1 MEVFV
6 ARQPIFDREN
16 KIYGYELL
24 YRNSETNAF
33 DPTVSDEQATSEL
46 LINSYF
52 SIGMDKLIGKCKAF
66 INFDKSLLMQ
76 EMPALLDSKKVVVEL
91 LETIEPD
98 EELYEVLRRLKQK
111 RYTLALDDF
120 NAKYKYP
127 QLIQIVD
134 IIKVDFMQNTKQE
147 IQDIYK
153 NMRKMGKVLLAEKIE
168 SQEVF
173 EWARQ
178 MGFDYF
184 QGYFFSKPSMMK
196 SHTVKYISPQDIA
209 ILKEMS
215 AKDPDFK
222 KIALIIEREPIT
234 AYKLLKLVNANF
246 TKSYRISS
254 ILQAL
259 ALLGVDTLRKWFT
272 LIMVQ
277 KLSKDQP
284 KELIKIS
291 MQRAKFFELLGEKG
305 ENLREESNN
314 GAAYPKKDKNEM
326 MLVGV
331 LSTMDVILDKP
342 MEEVVKELPLSE
354 NIIKTLLMD
363 KDSPYLKDYKVLLAY
378 EKGDFDRKEIMD
390 YTEYDLSS
398 IYFEAVEWAEKMMV
412 LS

>member
-1 MEVFV
+1 MEIFV
-6 ARQPIFDREN
+6 ARQPIFDRN
-16 KIYGYELL
+16 SKIYGYELL
-24 YRNSETNAF
+24 YRNSEKNAF

-52 SIGMDKLIGKCKAF
+52 SIGMEKLIGKCKAF
-66 INFDKSLLMQ
+66 INFDKKLLKE
-76 EMPALLDSKKVVVEL
+76 EMPALLDAKKVVVEL

-98 EELYEVLRRLKQK
+98 EDLYEVLNRLKQK

-120 NAKYKYP
+120 NSKYKHAR
-127 QLIQIVD
+127 LIQIAD

-147 IQDIYK
+147 IQEIYK
-153 NMRKMGKVLLAEKIE
+153 TMRNMGKILLAEKIE
-168 SQEVF
+168 SQEVYQ
-173 EWARQ
+173 WAKD

-196 SHTVKYISPQDIA
+196 SSTVKYISPQDIA

-215 AKDPDFK
+215 AQDPDFK

-246 TKSYRISS
+246 TKSYQISS

-284 KELIKIS
+284 KELIKVS
-291 MQRAKFFELLGEKG
+291 MQRAKFFELLGQKNEQ
-305 ENLREESNN
+305 LREENPRSK
-314 GAAYPKKDKNEM
+314 AYPKKDKNEM
-326 MLVGV
+326 MLIGV

-342 MEEVVKELPLSE
+342 MAEVVKELPLSE
-354 NIIKTLLMD
+354 NIIKTLLLD
-363 KDSPYLKDYKVLLAY
+363 QDSPYLRDYKALLAY
-378 EKGDFDRKEIMD
+378 EKGNFERPEVLD
-390 YTEYDLSS
+390 YIEYDLSQ
-398 IYFEAVEWAEKMMV
+398 IYFEAVEWSEKMIL

>member
-1 MEVFV
+1 MEIYV

-24 YRNSETNAF
+24 YRNSEKNAF
-33 DPTVSDEQATSEL
+33 DPSVSDEQATSEL

-52 SIGMDKLIGKCKAF
+52 SFGMEKLIGKGRAF
-66 INFDKSLLMQ
+66 INFDKKLLKD
-76 EMPALLDSKKVVVEL
+76 ETPLLLDPKRLIVEL

-98 EELYEVLRRLKQK
+98 EELYEALIRLKQK
-111 RYTLALDDF
+111 HYTLALDDF
-120 NAKYKYP
+120 CIKYKYP
-127 QLIQIVD
+127 RLIQMVD

-153 NMRKMGKVLLAEKIE
+153 TMRKWGKVLLAEKIE

-173 EWARQ
+173 DWAKD

-215 AKDPDFK
+215 VKDPDFK
-222 KIALIIEREPIT
+222 KISLIIEREPIT

-272 LIMVQ
+272 LIMVH
-277 KLSKDQP
+277 KLAKDQP
-284 KELIKIS
+284 KELIKVS
-291 MQRAKFFELLGEKG
+291 MQRAKFFELLGEKN
-305 ENLREESNN
+305 EQLREKSRNKQD
-314 GAAYPKKDKNEM
+314 YPIKDKNEM

-331 LSTMDVILDKP
+331 LSTMDVILNKP
-342 MEEVVKELPLSE
+342 MSEVVKELPLSD
-354 NIIKTLLMD
+354 NIVRTLLME
-363 KDSPYLKDYKVLLAY
+363 KDSPYLEDYKALLAY
-378 EKGDFDRKEIMD
+378 EKGDFDKKEIED
-390 YTEYDLSS
+390 LAEYDLSK
-398 IYFEAVEWAEKMMV
+398 IYFQAVEWSEKMII